1 MAQNIKPDTLLKNY
15 WQNSEHFADFFN
27 AVLFKGIQIIKAEDL
42 LDVDTDE
49 STVLEHRQYAES
61 IQAARDNIK
70 ICKRGDG
77 FEMELVM
84 AGIENQEH
92 IHYAMPLRIMG
103 YDYGTYKKQYTDLSA
118 KNKNSSEQMS
128 EDEFLSHMRKSDRLI
143 PVITV
148 VIYYGEKPWDA
159 AVSLHGLLR
168 IPEQIVSFVNDYKI
182 HLVEA
187 RENRLLLHNMENR
200 DLFNLFAILLGSN
213 NPWEKKELAIDYAKE
228 HAVEKDVIMA
238 VAGAT
243 NSKLSYSEFERKG
256 ETDMISVFQ
265 ETWDE
270 GKAEGKAEGIIET
283 GYDCGLSREDI
294 LMRLQN
300 RLDISIQ
307 KAQEYMEMFGKQR
320 A

>member
-1 MAQNIKPDTLLKNY
+1 
-15 WQNSEHFADFFN
+15 
-27 AVLFKGIQIIKAEDL
+27 
-42 LDVDTDE
+42 
-49 STVLEHRQYAES
+49 
-61 IQAARDNIK
+61 
-70 ICKRGDG
+70 
-77 FEMELVM
+77 
-84 AGIENQEH
+84 
-92 IHYAMPLRIMG
+92 
-103 YDYGTYKKQYTDLSA
+103 
-118 KNKNSSEQMS
+118 
-128 EDEFLSHMRKSDRLI
+128 
-143 PVITV
+143 
-148 VIYYGEKPWDA
+148 
-159 AVSLHGLLR
+159 
-168 IPEQIVSFVNDYKI
+168 
-182 HLVEA
+182 
-187 RENRLLLHNMENR
+187 MENR
-200 DLFNLFAILLGSN
+200 DLFNLFEILLGSN
-213 NPWEKKELAIDYAKE
+213 NPCEKKELAIDYAKE